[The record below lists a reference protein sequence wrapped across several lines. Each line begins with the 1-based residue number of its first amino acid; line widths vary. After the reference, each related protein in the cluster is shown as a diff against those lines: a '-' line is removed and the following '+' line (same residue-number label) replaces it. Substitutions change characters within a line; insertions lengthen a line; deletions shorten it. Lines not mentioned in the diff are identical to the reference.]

1 MTLATALFGT
11 LLRLDHAG
19 TESAVLS
26 SLGLHPGDD
35 ARVVGAA
42 PFGGPLL
49 VELPVAGVR
58 IAVARQRA
66 AGIPVRLAE

>member
-1 MTLATALFGT
+1 MTLATAPFGA

-19 TESAVLS
+19 TDSAVLS
-26 SLGLHPGDD
+26 ALGLHPGDD
-35 ARVVGAA
+35 ARVVGVA

-49 VELPVAGVR
+49 IDLPTVGVR
-58 IAVARQRA
+58 VAVARARA

>member
-1 MTLATALFGT
+1 MTLASAPQHT

-19 TESAVLS
+19 TDAAILSA
-26 SLGLHPGDD
+26 LGLHPGDD

-42 PFGGPLL
+42 PVGGPLL
-49 VELPVAGVR
+49 VELPVTGVR
-58 IAVARQRA
+58 VAVARQRA